1 MTDPLFSVAGKRVLL
16 AGAAAGLGRAL
27 AEAFAERGA
36 HCLVADLDE
45 ARARDTAAA
54 LAGSGHE
61 GCHLDVRDA
70 ASCARAVA
78 RAAAD
83 GAPDVLINCAGML
96 HLAPALEL
104 EPGDFESVLRLNTA
118 GAFVVA
124 RAAARAMQASGGG
137 RIITLA
143 SVSSQVANA
152 DYAAYATSK
161 GALVQL
167 TRILALEWA
176 RYGIT
181 VNAIGPAMTP
191 TPMTESRLADPE
203 ARRHAL
209 ERIPMGRF
217 GTPEDLSGVAILLAS
232 PAGAFI
238 TGQILYVDGGRTL
251 Q

>member
-1 MTDPLFSVAGKRVLL
+1 MTDTLFSVAGKRVLL

-45 ARARDTAAA
+45 AGARSAAA
-54 LAGSGHE
+54 SLPGSGHD
-61 GCHLDVRDA
+61 GCYMDVCDA
-70 ASCARAVA
+70 ASCAQAVA
-78 RAAAD
+78 RAGED
-83 GAPDVLINCAGML
+83 GPLDVLINSAGRL

-104 EPGDFESVLRLNTA
+104 DPEDFESVLRVNA
-118 GAFVVA
+118 GGAFVVA
-124 RAAARAMQASGGG
+124 RAAAHAMQASGGG

-143 SVSSQVANA
+143 SVSSQVVNA

-176 RYGIT
+176 PHGIT

-217 GTPEDLSGVAILLAS
+217 GTPEDITGVAVLLAS

-238 TGQILYVDGGRTL
+238 TGQMLYVDGGRTL